1 MHNAIS
7 TQNKNVP
14 RQQSMKRRT
23 DKVNRRKI
31 PYKRKDKVEKK
42 IPFNKPIQTNE
53 IHKKINRR
61 KSPIPFKERINK
73 HRNNDQ
79 TPEPSNIRKDIYEEK
94 SNKIKIKRKDDF
106 DGLDLSFWEDE
117 TLGTIRKPDYRH
129 RWQNL
134 SREYNDSSNDVASDR
149 LDVTESITSNLEA
162 ISPVFSDLGDTL
174 WDEINKDWNNDERF
188 SDLSARYS

>member
-14 RQQSMKRRT
+14 RQQSIKRRT

-61 KSPIPFKERINK
+61 ISPIPFK
-73 HRNNDQ
+73 
-79 TPEPSNIRKDIYEEK
+79 
-94 SNKIKIKRKDDF
+94 
-106 DGLDLSFWEDE
+106 
-117 TLGTIRKPDYRH
+117 
-129 RWQNL
+129 
-134 SREYNDSSNDVASDR
+134 
-149 LDVTESITSNLEA
+149 
-162 ISPVFSDLGDTL
+162 
-174 WDEINKDWNNDERF
+174 
-188 SDLSARYS
+188 